1 MATFN
6 FEDTLKQL
14 QSGKPLTGLDGILTP
29 LIKQLTEAALQAEL
43 DQHLAEQ
50 HQVHQPEQSNRKNGY
65 TRKTMKTSSGSFEL
79 DTPRDRQGTF
89 EPQLVK
95 KHQAH
100 LTDEIDRKI
109 LGLFAIGMSYQDISQ
124 HIHEMYG
131 IDVSNASISAI
142 TDKVIPE
149 LKQWQSRPLDA
160 IYPIVWLDAIH
171 YKVKDKDTGVYRHQA
186 VYTILAVNTEG
197 HKELIGLY
205 LSESEGAAY
214 WLNVLTDLNNRGI
227 QDILIA
233 CVDGLKGFPE
243 AIAAVFPRT
252 EVQHCVI
259 HQIRNSLR
267 YVGSKHHKAFMADL
281 KPVYRAATLTLA
293 EAALDELEAK
303 WGDQYPLVIKSWR
316 INWPTLSAYF
326 KYPADIRKAIYT
338 TNAVEAVHRQFRKL
352 TKTKGGFSSENA
364 LLKLLYAGIMQA
376 SSRWTMPIANW
387 GKTISQLSI
396 HFEGRLLAEQ
406 HSSYNGDLN

>member
-6 FEDTLKQL
+6 FEDALKQL

-43 DQHLAEQ
+43 DQHLAQ
-50 HQVHQPEQSNRKNGY
+50 QRQSDEPSTTNRKNGY
-65 TRKTMKTSSGSFEL
+65 TRKTIKAPSGNFEL
-79 DTPRDRQGTF
+79 DTPRDREGSF

-95 KHQAH
+95 KHQTH

-149 LKQWQSRPLDA
+149 LRQWQSRPLDA

-171 YKVKDKDTGVYRHQA
+171 YKVRNKDTGLYRNQA

-214 WLNVLTDLNNRGI
+214 WLNVLTDLNNRGV

-243 AIAAVFPRT
+243 AIAAVFPDT

-281 KPVYRAATLTLA
+281 KPVYRAATLALA
-293 EAALDELEAK
+293 EAALDELEVK

-316 INWPTLSAYF
+316 NNWPTLSAYF

-396 HFEGRLLAEQ
+396 HFEGRLDGIMEI
-406 HSSYNGDLN
+406 

>member
-6 FEDTLKQL
+6 FDDALKQL

-43 DQHLAEQ
+43 DQHLAQQRHPDE
-50 HQVHQPEQSNRKNGY
+50 STANRKNGY
-65 TRKTMKTSSGSFEL
+65 TRKTIKTPSGSFEL
-79 DTPRDRQGTF
+79 DTPRDREGSF
-89 EPQLVK
+89 EPQFVK
-95 KHQAH
+95 KHQTR

-131 IDVSNASISAI
+131 IDVSNATISGI

-149 LKQWQSRPLDA
+149 LRQWQSRPLDA

-171 YKVKDKDTGVYRHQA
+171 YKVRHKDTGLYRNQA

-214 WLNVLTDLNNRGI
+214 WLNVLTDLNNRGV

-243 AIAAVFPRT
+243 AIAAVFPDT
-252 EVQHCVI
+252 EIQHCVI

-293 EAALDELEAK
+293 ESALDELEVK

-316 INWPTLSAYF
+316 SNWPTLSAYF
-326 KYPADIRKAIYT
+326 KYPAEIRKAIYT

-396 HFEGRLLAEQ
+396 HFEGRLDGIMEI
-406 HSSYNGDLN
+406 

>member
-6 FEDTLKQL
+6 FEDALKQL
-14 QSGKPLTGLDGILTP
+14 QSGKSLTGSDGVLTP

-50 HQVHQPEQSNRKNGY
+50 HQVHRPEQSNRKNGY
-65 TRKTMKTSSGSFEL
+65 TRKTMKTSSGNFEL
-79 DTPRDRQGTF
+79 DTPRDREGTF
-89 EPQLVK
+89 EPQLIK
-95 KHQAH
+95 KHQTH

-124 HIHEMYG
+124 HIQEMYG
-131 IDVSNASISAI
+131 IDVSSATISGI

-149 LKQWQSRPLDA
+149 LRQWQSRSLDA

-171 YKVKDKDTGVYRHQA
+171 YKVRNKDTGLYRNQA

-214 WLNVLTDLNNRGI
+214 WLNVLTDLNNRGVE
-227 QDILIA
+227 DILIA

-243 AIAAVFPRT
+243 AIAAVFPDT

-293 EAALDELEAK
+293 EAALDELEVK

-316 INWPTLSAYF
+316 SNWPTLSAYF

-396 HFEGRLLAEQ
+396 HFEGRLD
-406 HSSYNGDLN
+406 GIMTI